1 MLYKMENTNKAQFKQ
16 AVADNKLVL
25 VDFYA
30 TWCGPCKMMAPV
42 IEEINQEM
50 SESVKVLK
58 VDVDQEGDLAR
69 EYKIT
74 AIPTLVLIK
83 SGKLVYS
90 SMGFKPKNAIQELI
104 RKNL

>member
-1 MLYKMENTNKAQFKQ
+1 
-16 AVADNKLVL
+16 
-25 VDFYA
+25 
-30 TWCGPCKMMAPV
+30 MMAPV
-42 IEEINQEM
+42 IEEVNQEM
-50 SESVKVLK
+50 SDSVKVLK

-69 EYKIT
+69 EYKVT

-83 SGKLVYS
+83 NGKLVYS

>member
-50 SESVKVLK
+50 SDSVKVLK

-69 EYKIT
+69 EYQIT

-83 SGKLVYS
+83 NGKLVS
-90 SMGFKPKNAIQELI
+90 KSMGFKPKNAIQELI
-104 RKNL
+104 HKNQ